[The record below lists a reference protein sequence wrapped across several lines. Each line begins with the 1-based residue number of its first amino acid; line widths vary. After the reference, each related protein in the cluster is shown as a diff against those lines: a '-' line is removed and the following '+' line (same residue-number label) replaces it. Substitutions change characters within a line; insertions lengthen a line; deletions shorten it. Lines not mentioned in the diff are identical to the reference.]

1 MQALSL
7 LEEKGLC
14 GGWTLQGCYG
24 AGPEGAVERFWL
36 FLLPTFLPHA
46 FGPRRLLRELSVDPA
61 RSSLVQDP
69 CLPQSCPWQL
79 PPNPT
84 PPCLVP
90 KSTAQP
96 SVLQCWRFLDP
107 SLGGGGLL
115 ARLDRSL
122 HSLTCVIWELFI
134 YSYYLIFNILSGTR
148 GFLLSRGPSAFIP
161 K

>member
-1 MQALSL
+1 MGAGRETRTGTYPFAACQQPAGAGKFSHIFGEGAGVSLQALRL

-96 SVLQCWRFLDP
+96 SVLHAGDFWILP
-107 SLGGGGLL
+107 
-115 ARLDRSL
+115 
-122 HSLTCVIWELFI
+122 WEGEV
-134 YSYYLIFNILSGTR
+134 SQPDWTG
-148 GFLLSRGPSAFIP
+148 AFIP
-161 K
+161 